1 MVYTLGQ
8 AANATGKSKS
18 TILKAIKNGRISAK
32 KDDLGNWSIDPAELS
47 RVFEVTV
54 LSNTKSNETEHP
66 SNTPRTP
73 SEASEI
79 AHLKALLEAQRALLA
94 EKDARIADLRQAV
107 MLLAPPKNQAPELP
121 RRRSL
126 WAKLTGG

>member
-54 LSNTKSNETEHP
+54 LSNTKSNETEPP

-94 EKDARIADLRQAV
+94 EKDARIADLRQAM

>member
-32 KDDLGNWSIDPAELS
+32 KDDLGNWSIDPAELN

-54 LSNTKSNETEHP
+54 LSNTKSNDTEHP
-66 SNTPRTP
+66 SNTHRTP

-79 AHLKALLEAQRALLA
+79 ANLKALLEAQRALLA
-94 EKDARIADLRQAV
+94 EKDARIADLRQAM
-107 MLLAPPKNQAPELP
+107 MLLAPPKDQAHELP

>member
-54 LSNTKSNETEHP
+54 LSNTKSNETEPP

>member
-54 LSNTKSNETEHP
+54 LSNTKSNESEHP
-66 SNTPRTP
+66 SNTSRTP
-73 SEASEI
+73 SEAIEI

-94 EKDARIADLRQAV
+94 EKDARIADLRQA
-107 MLLAPPKNQAPELP
+107 MTLLAAPKDKAPEPP
-121 RRRSL
+121 RSRSL